1 MDIIG
6 LITKIGLNLK
16 KFGNNMQKGEKVV
29 IGIALFMV
37 SLALLGFIGTAI
49 LKPKYTEDTEI

>member
-1 MDIIG
+1 
-6 LITKIGLNLK
+6 
-16 KFGNNMQKGEKVV
+16 MQKGEKVV

-49 LKPKYTEDTEI
+49 LKPKNTEDTEI